1 MRWDSGRCQLI
12 RSQRVLSAWIQARQS
27 MTIGGNVAMK
37 KSWFVG
43 LCLSL
48 LMFGCSEG
56 EQATREQTSSD
67 ETVNER
73 VGAPSLKLY
82 TFDCGNIEVSDFDAF
97 SSSGDYAGEGGK
109 LVNTCYLVR
118 HPEGDLLW
126 DLGLPQAL
134 VGAEPQTDGI
144 FTLSLDSALTDL
156 LAKIDLTA
164 ADIELMSISHSH
176 FDHTGQAALFSSA
189 EWLVHEDEF
198 EHMFGTEEGI
208 AQNTAFTE
216 LKKVIFSDNYDVFGD
231 GSVVILEMPGH
242 TPGHTALLVGLPESG
257 PVLLSGDLYHRAE
270 SRELGRVPRFNS
282 DEAQTRVSM
291 AAFEQLA
298 QELGARVIIQHE
310 TSDVATLP
318 EPPGFLN

>member
-216 LKKVIFSDNYDVFGD
+216 LK
-231 GSVVILEMPGH
+231 EGH
-242 TPGHTALLVGLPESG
+242 
-257 PVLLSGDLYHRAE
+257 
-270 SRELGRVPRFNS
+270 F
-282 DEAQTRVSM
+282 Q
-291 AAFEQLA
+291 
-298 QELGARVIIQHE
+298 
-310 TSDVATLP
+310 
-318 EPPGFLN
+318 

>member
-1 MRWDSGRCQLI
+1 
-12 RSQRVLSAWIQARQS
+12 
-27 MTIGGNVAMK
+27 
-37 KSWFVG
+37 
-43 LCLSL
+43 
-48 LMFGCSEG
+48 
-56 EQATREQTSSD
+56 
-67 ETVNER
+67 
-73 VGAPSLKLY
+73 
-82 TFDCGNIEVSDFDAF
+82 VSDFDVF

-126 DLGLPQAL
+126 DLGLPHAL
-134 VGAEPQTDGI
+134 VGAEPQTNGI

-208 AQNTAFTE
+208 AQNAAFTE
-216 LKKVIFSDNYDVFGD
+216 LKTVIFSDNYDVFGD

-298 QELGARVIIQHE
+298 KELGARVIIQHE

-318 EPPGFLN
+318 ELPGFLN